1 MSALNL
7 ERIKLELE
15 VFDIDTDN
23 ESILDKCK

>member
-7 ERIKLELE
+7 ERIKLELD